1 MFYETL
7 TANLVN
13 LSYIFA
19 EYILDMNTIKKSRK
33 TLKAI
38 MMLVVA
44 LVLPASSAGASSL
57 SSNWIMGGVWEGP
70 SGSLTHHAPQQ
81 SRTNT
86 VTADGRLAV
95 FWSEAGN
102 LVAGDTNDSSDIFIF
117 DRITKVTQRL
127 NLGAGGT
134 QSNGHTRNVTIS
146 ADGRYLGFTT
156 GATNTAVGPQCIP
169 GHDCVFSGVL
179 DRTTGAITVGSKDS
193 SGQLMPVT
201 YGVRPI
207 TTMHTAIISGDGK
220 SLLFSATSPIERAPD
235 IFVRNLAAGTTEQAN
250 VSEQGI
256 RSQRGVYDPTIS
268 NDGRFVAFSTA
279 SSLMPEDHN
288 TLSDVYVRDMLQA
301 KTKVISLEYNDLY
314 PIGNASESAAI
325 SGNGQFVVYKAYTTG
340 LSGNPNDISNI
351 YLYNIQNG
359 STKQI
364 SNAKF
369 GGRPNGSS
377 NNPSITTDGSHI
389 TFTSAASNLVRA
401 GQQDTSDIDIFLY
414 YNNSGI
420 TRIIKLP
427 PRTDVEMFVM
437 GSPVINGNGR
447 AIAYQ
452 LYTRSTSNPA
462 SNAHY
467 IYFDYDPVSHIPFY
481 DPGDILDL
489 YP

>member
-1 MFYETL
+1 MST
-7 TANLVN
+7 VN
-13 LSYIFA
+13 SSYIFVG
-19 EYILDMNTIKKSRK
+19 YILGVNTRK
-33 TLKAI
+33 PRKALKVI
-38 MMLVVA
+38 TMLLVA

-57 SSNWIMGGVWEGP
+57 SANWIMGGVWEGP
-70 SGSLTHHAPQQ
+70 SGSLAHHAPQQ

-102 LVAGDTNDSSDIFIF
+102 LVAGDTNNSSDIFIF

-156 GATNTAVGPQCIP
+156 AATNTAVGPQCIP
-169 GHDCVFSGVL
+169 DHDCVFSGVL

-201 YGVRPI
+201 YGIRPI
-207 TTMHTAIISGDGK
+207 TTMHTTIISGDGK
-220 SLLFSATSPIERAPD
+220 SLLFSATSPIERVPD
-235 IFVRNLAAGTTEQAN
+235 IFVRNLAANTTSQVN
-250 VSEQGI
+250 VNGQGV

-268 NDGRFVAFSTA
+268 TDGRFVTFSTA
-279 SSLMPEDHN
+279 SSLASEDDN
-288 TLSDVYVRDMLQA
+288 SLPDVYVRDMLQA
-301 KTKVISLEYNDLY
+301 KTKVVSIEHNGHY
-314 PIGNASESAAI
+314 PVGNTSESAAI

-340 LSGNPNDISNI
+340 LPGSPNDISNI
-351 YLYNIQNG
+351 YLYNMQNG

-369 GGRPNGSS
+369 GSRPDGSS
-377 NNPSITTDGSHI
+377 DNPSITADGSHI

-401 GQQDTSDIDIFLY
+401 GQRDTSDIDIFLY

-427 PRTDVEMFVM
+427 SRTDVEMFVM
-437 GSPVINGNGR
+437 GSPVINGNGK
-447 AIAYQ
+447 AITYQ
-452 LYTRSTSNPA
+452 LYTRSANNPA
-462 SNAHY
+462 ANAHY
-467 IYFDYDPVSHIPFY
+467 IYFNYDPVSNIPFY
-481 DPGDILDL
+481 DPEDRLDL
-489 YP
+489 LP